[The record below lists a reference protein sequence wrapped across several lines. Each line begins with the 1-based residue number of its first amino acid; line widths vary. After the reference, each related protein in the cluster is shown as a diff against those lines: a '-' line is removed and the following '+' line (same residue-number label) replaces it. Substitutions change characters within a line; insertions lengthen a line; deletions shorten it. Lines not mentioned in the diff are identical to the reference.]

1 MRNTI
6 IECDR
11 CAQHP
16 LDPRRVETIG
26 VTQVLAQRIAGAPSP
41 AELEEAQRLGTPRP
55 VVSGALDL
63 CPKCQEMFVQ
73 FMNAGACF
81 VPGTRVVR

>member
-1 MRNTI
+1 MRKEI
-6 IECDR
+6 IECNR
-11 CAQHP
+11 CAQQP

-26 VTQVLAQRIAGAPSP
+26 VTQVFAQRIEQASTAAPEPTARGA
-41 AELEEAQRLGTPRP
+41 
-55 VVSGALDL
+55 SGAIDL

>member
-1 MRNTI
+1 MKRTI
-6 IECDR
+6 VECDR

-26 VTQVLAQRIAGAPSP
+26 VTHVFAQRISGAPSP
-41 AELEEAQRLGTPRP
+41 AELEEAQRLGTPPP

-63 CPKCQEMFVQ
+63 CPRCQEMFVK
-73 FMNAGACF
+73 FMNEGARF
-81 VPGTRVVR
+81 GPEGTR